1 MTPLPQPAVYIGI
14 DVSKDKLDL
23 AIDGQAD
30 VATFSNDAAGVAQ
43 LIERIRPMHPTLIVF
58 EATGGYERAVLNAA
72 LDAQLPAARV
82 QPSRVRHFA
91 KAQGLLAKSDGIDA
105 RLLALYAR
113 CLQPAIF
120 EKRSKKQAEL
130 DALLVLRRQLIDTRT
145 AHTNQMQL
153 ADSSFARRTLA
164 QLARKVHDQVKK
176 VDKRIERLIDSD
188 DNLSGRCD
196 LLMSV
201 PGIGKTT
208 AATLAAQ
215 LPELGKADRRQ
226 ICALVGLAPFDRDSG
241 HWSGKRSIFGGRGA
255 VRSVLYMAT
264 ITAIRCNPVISDFAR
279 RLQNAGKLPKVVITA
294 CMRKLLTILNA
305 MARDGQ
311 IWSPSCQLQTT

>member
-30 VATFSNDAAGVAQ
+30 VATFSN
-43 LIERIRPMHPTLIVF
+43 
-58 EATGGYERAVLNAA
+58 
-72 LDAQLPAARV
+72 
-82 QPSRVRHFA
+82 
-91 KAQGLLAKSDGIDA
+91 
-105 RLLALYAR
+105 
-113 CLQPAIF
+113 
-120 EKRSKKQAEL
+120 
-130 DALLVLRRQLIDTRT
+130 
-145 AHTNQMQL
+145 
-153 ADSSFARRTLA
+153 
-164 QLARKVHDQVKK
+164 
-176 VDKRIERLIDSD
+176 
-188 DNLSGRCD
+188 
-196 LLMSV
+196 
-201 PGIGKTT
+201 
-208 AATLAAQ
+208 
-215 LPELGKADRRQ
+215 DRRQ